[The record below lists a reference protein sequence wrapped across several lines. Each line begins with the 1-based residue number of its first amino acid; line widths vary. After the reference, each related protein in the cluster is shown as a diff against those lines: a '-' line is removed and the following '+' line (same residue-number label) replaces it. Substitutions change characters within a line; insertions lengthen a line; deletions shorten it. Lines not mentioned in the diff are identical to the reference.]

1 MTYRLWL
8 RRIEEVPEGLL
19 AEQRCTDDP
28 QHIEGASVQPEV
40 VLDDG
45 DQAICDDGDIYLDA
59 DSILRCSPEG
69 VDAEMRLYPFEETLD
84 QPAIFIQESD
94 GLGLERE
101 VVGQE
106 RKRSFVLRG
115 VVNDA
120 SESDGILAA
129 RLLSREP
136 DGLVEDDIT
145 IVGKFLAGRNDLVLH
160 PSLLADDELRRD
172 EVNLVKSLKI
182 IVSTVEDV
190 VCEGFERNP
199 VHSVDVRN
207 LGISDIDIDRYLSR
221 NVKKG
226 MCFDARLRL
235 PEIGPREQAQAEVDG
250 RGVEREEPPVQF
262 ERSSITLPLGDTHH
276 MICELFKY
284 LVIPSG
290 VGRRQ
295 VPNAEFRLAEP
306 QMIALALVGMCDTYE
321 LPETAATGQL
331 PVHRHH
337 EMVPATVSL
346 DVLVSAVLLDYA
358 VEHPLGQQRGDLA
371 EDIGSRIHYRPF
383 GYGSP
388 MIRNQID
395 TQKSAA

>member
-1 MTYRLWL
+1 
-8 RRIEEVPEGLL
+8 
-19 AEQRCTDDP
+19 
-28 QHIEGASVQPEV
+28 
-40 VLDDG
+40 
-45 DQAICDDGDIYLDA
+45 
-59 DSILRCSPEG
+59 
-69 VDAEMRLYPFEETLD
+69 
-84 QPAIFIQESD
+84 
-94 GLGLERE
+94 
-101 VVGQE
+101 
-106 RKRSFVLRG
+106 
-115 VVNDA
+115 
-120 SESDGILAA
+120 
-129 RLLSREP
+129 
-136 DGLVEDDIT
+136 
-145 IVGKFLAGRNDLVLH
+145 
-160 PSLLADDELRRD
+160 
-172 EVNLVKSLKI
+172 
-182 IVSTVEDV
+182 
-190 VCEGFERNP
+190 
-199 VHSVDVRN
+199 
-207 LGISDIDIDRYLSR
+207 
-221 NVKKG
+221 

-276 MICELFKY
+276 MICEFFKY

-295 VPNAEFRLAEP
+295 VPDAEFRLAEP

-331 PVHRHH
+331 PVHCHH

-346 DVLVSAVLLDYA
+346 DILVSSVLLDYA